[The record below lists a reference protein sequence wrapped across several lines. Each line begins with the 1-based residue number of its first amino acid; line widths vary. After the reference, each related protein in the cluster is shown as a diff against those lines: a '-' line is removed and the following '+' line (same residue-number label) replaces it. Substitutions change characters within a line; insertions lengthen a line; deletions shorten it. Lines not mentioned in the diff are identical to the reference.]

1 MNTTIKPETLEHL
14 QRSLQRD
21 YRNTRRQ
28 VIDEDP
34 ERMTQVMLNR
44 LGTTINETC
53 TVLKEISRQLAEINK
68 K

>member
-1 MNTTIKPETLEHL
+1 MTTIKPEVLEHL

-21 YRNTRRQ
+21 YRNIRRQ
-28 VIDEDP
+28 VLEEDP

-44 LGTTINETC
+44 LGTTVNETC
-53 TVLKEISRQLAEINK
+53 KALMEISLQLADLNK